1 MPEPS
6 RLAVTPSLLADV
18 GRSLDGLRGGLDRAA
33 AHLAGPRPAP
43 PVGDVACGI
52 SYQSAAHQLAGLVT
66 TTSSGQRALSRSL
79 TAAAVLYAQLD
90 RQPVR
95 R

>member
-1 MPEPS
+1 MPESS

-33 AHLAGPRPAP
+33 ARLAGPRPAP
-43 PVGDVACGI
+43 PVGDGACGLA
-52 SYQSAAHQLAGLVT
+52 YQSAAHQLAGLVT
-66 TTSSGQRALSRSL
+66 TTSSGQRALTRSL
-79 TAAAVLYAQLD
+79 TEAAAAYALLYG
-90 RQPVR
+90 QPVR